1 MSDPKL
7 HDDASRV
14 TDLILDAEEAADKA
28 VAAIAALMVGTV
40 EARRRS
46 GTIAATS
53 QPTLLRLNRALTRVI
68 DGTSDVMRVHGEL
81 QGHYAEQANGD
92 LHPYT
97 VEGLARRSAPTVV
110 PLHAVADR

>member
-1 MSDPKL
+1 MSDTKL
-7 HDDASRV
+7 HDTALHV

-46 GTIAATS
+46 GAVAATS
-53 QPTLLRLNRALTRVI
+53 QPTLIRLNRALTRII
-68 DGTSDVMRVHGEL
+68 DGGSDVVRVHGEL

-97 VEGLARRSAPTVV
+97 VEGLARRTESKVV
-110 PLHAVADR
+110 PLREVANR